1 MPVSINDA
9 QRKDA
14 AERVAANQ
22 GQPSANQG
30 FSSAEP
36 PQAPKG
42 LSTPLHPGGTR
53 PGGGRPPAPARW
65 ARVGA
70 RTPTSRPAPSRA
82 RNAEPAF

>member
-53 PGGGRPPAPARW
+53 PGGGPAA
-65 ARVGA
+65 GA
-70 RTPTSRPAPSRA
+70 GSMGTGGGQDADEPTGSLKS
-82 RNAEPAF
+82 AER